1 MEIKRAST
9 QKPEFCDEKKPVVM
23 KKKKSSKRVP
33 PVNKVRQTAYV
44 SDLEES
50 CPACHG
56 PLHTIDRKE
65 VVRIIEEEAGKHN
78 LLMKG
83 E

>member
-23 KKKKSSKRVP
+23 KKMKSSKRVP

-44 SDLEES
+44 SDLEGS

-78 LLMKG
+78 FLMKG

>member
-9 QKPEFCDEKKPVVM
+9 QKPEFCDEKKPIVKT
-23 KKKKSSKRVP
+23 KKKKSSKRV

-44 SDLEES
+44 SDLEDS

-78 LLMKG
+78 FLMKG

>member
-44 SDLEES
+44 SDLEDS

-56 PLHTIDRKE
+56 SLHTIDRKE
-65 VVRIIEEEAGKHN
+65 AVRIIEEETGKHN
-78 LLMKG
+78 FLMKG